1 MINVY
6 PVPNDGQ
13 FNVSIISASE
23 ETFSISIYNTLGLKV
38 YEVMNIEVH
47 GSLQKVIDLRP
58 VPRGV
63 YTVIFENSQNQVVK
77 KIVVNK

>member
-1 MINVY
+1 
-6 PVPNDGQ
+6 
-13 FNVSIISASE
+13 
-23 ETFSISIYNTLGLKV
+23 
-38 YEVMNIEVH
+38 MNIEVH

-58 VPRGV
+58 VPNGV